1 MKPFRWMFE
10 NRETGRITVA
20 QWPNAPLWVWIVAT
34 AAERVTDGADE
45 QLGIAADA
53 GLGVWAVLEVWKGV
67 NPFRRLLG
75 AGALVSLAL
84 SRL

>member
-1 MKPFRWMFE
+1 VNPIRWMFE
-10 NRETGRITVA
+10 NRETGRITIA
-20 QWPNAPLWVWIVAT
+20 QWPNAPLWLWIVAT
-34 AAERVTDGADE
+34 AVDRVTGAG
-45 QLGIAADA
+45 LGLVADV
-53 GLGVWAVLEVWKGV
+53 GLGVWAVLEVVKGV